1 MSVYKNTSFVLP
13 LQKKSTKRA
22 LLTIKSPAKEIESTN
37 RGILTVII
45 YLCSPKKIPISNMKK
60 IWILAVLTIC
70 SVATQAQ
77 EVFINAD
84 LVSSYIWRGM
94 KNGNASVQPT
104 LGVEW
109 KGWTLSAWGST
120 EFRNE
125 NNEIDLTLE
134 YEYKNLQLCLNNY
147 FYQSEDE
154 PFKYF
159 HYTPR
164 TTGHTFEA
172 GAVYTFSERFPLS
185 IGWYTTFAGN
195 DYRENE
201 ERAWSSYC
209 EFSYPFTVK
218 GVDLAVEAG
227 FTPWEGEYA
236 DKLNVVNVGLSA
248 TKTLN
253 ISSGFT
259 PAIFGKLIANPYENR
274 FYFVFGIS
282 L

>member
-1 MSVYKNTSFVLP
+1 MSQQLFLS
-13 LQKKSTKRA
+13 KRRRA
-22 LLTIKSPAKEIESTN
+22 FQ
-37 RGILTVII
+37 ILSL
-45 YLCSPKKIPISNMKK
+45 YS
-60 IWILAVLTIC
+60 
-70 SVATQAQ
+70 
-77 EVFINAD
+77 
-84 LVSSYIWRGM
+84 
-94 KNGNASVQPT
+94 
-104 LGVEW
+104 
-109 KGWTLSAWGST
+109 
-120 EFRNE
+120 
-125 NNEIDLTLE
+125 
-134 YEYKNLQLCLNNY
+134 
-147 FYQSEDE
+147 
-154 PFKYF
+154 
-159 HYTPR
+159 R

-172 GAVYTFSERFPLS
+172 GAVYTVSERFPLS

-195 DYRENE
+195 DYRENK

>member
-1 MSVYKNTSFVLP
+1 M
-13 LQKKSTKRA
+13 
-22 LLTIKSPAKEIESTN
+22 
-37 RGILTVII
+37 
-45 YLCSPKKIPISNMKK
+45 
-60 IWILAVLTIC
+60 
-70 SVATQAQ
+70 
-77 EVFINAD
+77 
-84 LVSSYIWRGM
+84 
-94 KNGNASVQPT
+94 
-104 LGVEW
+104 
-109 KGWTLSAWGST
+109 
-120 EFRNE
+120 
-125 NNEIDLTLE
+125 
-134 YEYKNLQLCLNNY
+134 CLNNY
-147 FYQSEDE
+147 FYQNEDE

-172 GAVYTFSERFPLS
+172 GAVYTVSERFPLS